1 MRRINEEDKGPTGTL
16 VLEPV
21 NTRRMRRRIYNED
34 RGPTGYLYR
43 NLSTPGRRGGVYTM
57 RTEDSQDTRPETCQH
72 HEEDEED
79 TWREYRTHRILVQKP
94 VSTM

>member
-1 MRRINEEDKGPTGTL
+1 
-16 VLEPV
+16 
-21 NTRRMRRRIYNED
+21 
-34 RGPTGYLYR
+34 
-43 NLSTPGRRGGVYTM
+43 M

-94 VSTM
+94 VSTRRFRRIHEADIGPTGYLSRNLTVPGGSGGYMTRI